1 MTWRLR
7 HQLIYLG
14 VFALIFVSI
23 FLVFNYIFAPAP
35 SCFDG
40 RQNQDEAGVD
50 CGGARCPACIT
61 ETPKNVTVLWTRL
74 FQIRTGTYEAAALVE
89 NPNIML
95 GARSIPYLIKFVDA
109 DGLVIATR
117 RGETYAL
124 PQSRFLIYESGVVS
138 ALRKPTR
145 VALELQPFVWE
156 AASKQELPIRII
168 KGEQSFGLDRPRYLV
183 SLKNESINAVSN
195 IDVAAVVLDASGN
208 ALGVSASHLDAIG
221 DSATQDVTFI
231 WPFAFP
237 QGHSPIHVDV
247 LVRKNPWAAH

>member
-1 MTWRLR
+1 M
-7 HQLIYLG
+7 YLG
-14 VFALIFVSI
+14 LFALILVGG
-23 FLVFNYIFAPAP
+23 FLIFNYIFAPAP

-40 RQNQDEAGVD
+40 KQNQDEMGVD
-50 CGGARCPACIT
+50 CGGLHCPACIT
-61 ETPKNVTVLWTRL
+61 ETPKDVTVLWTRL
-74 FQIRTGTYEAAALVE
+74 FQVRAGTYEAAALVE
-89 NPNIML
+89 NPNITL
-95 GARSIPYLIKFVDA
+95 GSRGIPYLIKFVDA

-145 VALELQPFVWE
+145 VVLELQPFVWE

-168 KGEQSFGLDRPRYLV
+168 KGEQSFGLDRPRYSI
-183 SLKNESINAVSN
+183 SLKNESIDTVSN
-195 IDVAAVVLDASGN
+195 IDVAAVVLDAGGN
-208 ALGVSASHLDAIG
+208 ALGVSASHVDAIG

-237 QGHSPIHVDV
+237 GGHPAATTEV